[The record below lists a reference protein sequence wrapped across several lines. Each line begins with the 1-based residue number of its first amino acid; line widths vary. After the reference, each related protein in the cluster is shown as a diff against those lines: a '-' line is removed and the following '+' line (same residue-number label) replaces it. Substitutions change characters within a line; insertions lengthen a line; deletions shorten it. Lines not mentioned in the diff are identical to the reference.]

1 LGRDTSP
8 QANPPRRE
16 HPRRLGKI
24 LRLEDA
30 EHEIGDCTLCWPFLP
45 QIRNDKTVLRRPPR
59 RSTRSLPGSVEAQA
73 YYRRTEHRGNPAKV
87 ISSART
93 RIGDPPASGCRCSA
107 GLRYARGGRRR
118 DGVEMTPPQ
127 ERLAVF

>member
-1 LGRDTSP
+1 M
-8 QANPPRRE
+8 
-16 HPRRLGKI
+16 
-24 LRLEDA
+24 
-30 EHEIGDCTLCWPFLP
+30 
-45 QIRNDKTVLRRPPR
+45 LRRPPR

-107 GLRYARGGRRR
+107 GLRHARGDRRR
-118 DGVEMTPPQ
+118 DGVEMTAPQ
-127 ERLAVF
+127 ERLAVFQLLAVVTARRWKVLPGAKEFDIALARNRSCDDCGR